1 MKLVALAAAAFVVVS
16 VPASAQYY
24 GPRPMAP
31 IGPSSPQD
39 AIEIVQAMGLMPI
52 GAPTRIGAFY
62 LQNARDDLG
71 RLLQVTVDARRSQ
84 VVNVVSGVP
93 RGLYGPYAGYT
104 PQPRPH
110 RAPVPYPLE
119 EFDVAPPGSIMG
131 GRMNPNAAVPPAMM
145 PPAPLSK
152 RSTKTTAVTPKEPP
166 VPRKRP
172 PSAPQQTAG
181 SVEPV
186 QATSQASPAPVV
198 EKPGAAT
205 PPAPEKPASA
215 MPPVTPLE

>member
-1 MKLVALAAAAFVVVS
+1 MKFVALAAAAFVVVS

-39 AIEIVQAMGLMPI
+39 AIEIVQAMGLTPV

-104 PQPRPH
+104 PQHRPH
-110 RAPVPYPLE
+110 RIPVPYPIDD
-119 EFDVAPPGSIMG
+119 FDIAPSGSLMGSRMMTNAAPRLVAQPKPIA
-131 GRMNPNAAVPPAMM
+131 RAAKAAAVPP
-145 PPAPLSK
+145 
-152 RSTKTTAVTPKEPP
+152 REPP

-172 PSAPQQTAG
+172 ASAPQQAAG
-181 SVEPV
+181 SIEP
-186 QATSQASPAPVV
+186 QAVPETTPATI
-198 EKPGAAT
+198 EKPVSNT
-205 PPAPEKPASA
+205 PPVAPAKPANP
-215 MPPVTPLE
+215 MQPV